1 MKQAYSIWQTVHKP
15 QKHLKIIYTFL
26 ALAIVSLTT
35 DAAYAQLITNTFQT
49 TAVCSPTYS
58 QPGNSFTSTSPNV
71 TATPFTRNNVSC
83 SNTAN
88 VFSST
93 GLNLTSS
100 PDDTKYIEFSI
111 KANSGY
117 ALNLTSLSFF
127 RQGSNTAPNSLLV
140 SYSTDNFVTRV
151 NSTTSSTPSSGTAL
165 SWTFTSPI
173 TTIDGGTVT
182 FRFYPYGSTAI
193 NGSASASTG
202 TFRVDDVTLFGS
214 VAPTADIAPTV
225 TSTTPANSATYI
237 AATSNI
243 SLTFSEPV
251 TAPSSAFTITGST
264 SGPHTFALTGGP
276 TSYTLNPDTDFTDSE
291 TVTVTALAA
300 QIADQDGTTD
310 NMASDF
316 SFSFTIAPPV
326 VTVKIHDI
334 QGTGLAFN
342 PTYNTTLA
350 IEGIVTRKFLG
361 SAKLN
366 GFYVQEED
374 ADADANPLTSEAI
387 FVFDPAG
394 LFTGNEGD
402 KVKVTGTVLEFVST
416 SGANTSS
423 LTELASLLSV
433 VNQGPGT
440 LPTPTVVNLPIN
452 NVSDLEAYEGMLVTM
467 GAATGNLAV
476 TEYFQLGQYGQI
488 VVSATGATNV
498 VGTDARLDQY
508 TQYNAPSVSGYPA
521 YLAELAKRKI
531 ILDDGSSVSYP
542 DPVPFGRGGQP
553 LSATNTLR
561 GGDEIASITT
571 VLDER
576 FEGYRLQLNTGVNF
590 LPTNVRPTSPPA
602 VGGTLKVASANVLNY
617 FNGNGT
623 GQEGSAGGFPT
634 SRGATNLNEFTRQ
647 RTKVLQNLFT
657 SGADVIGLMEVEN
670 DGYGSASAIQDL
682 VNGLNTLAGTTSY
695 TFVNPGVSIAS
706 DVITV
711 GMIYKPG
718 VVSPVGSATSLVS
731 STFTAVGRQPLAQ
744 TFQEIATGGIVTVVV
759 NHFKSKGSGNAG
771 AGDADI
777 NDGQGAFNGTR
788 TRQAQELAAWL
799 ATKPTKTNDPD
810 YLILGDL
817 NSYAMEDPITSLA
830 SNGYGNLLPTTTYSY
845 VFDGQVGA
853 LDHALGTGSLAT
865 QVTGAEKWH
874 INADEPSILDYN
886 TENKSVAQQ
895 ANLYSA
901 DPFRSSDH
909 DPVLIGL
916 NLAPSPDLT
925 AIMFASPSV
934 QYGTS
939 SFNVVVDVFELS
951 PVPTSGPV
959 SVYVTKDPLVSL
971 SFNPT
976 SDLINGKTV
985 QNSDWTF
992 NNTDPNFYILTTN
1005 VVIAGKGKK
1014 SFGLTGMLAPG
1025 STKGSLSLSTTVVGG
1040 NGGEVKI
1047 NNNSDADVIDYFD
1060 K

>member
-1 MKQAYSIWQTVHKP
+1 MKQAYSIWQTGYKT
-15 QKHLKIIYTFL
+15 QKHLKIIFTFL
-26 ALAIVSLTT
+26 ALAFVSLT
-35 DAAYAQLITNTFQT
+35 ANEAVAQLLTTNTFDGT
-49 TAVCSPTYS
+49 TGTCPT
-58 QPGNSFTSTSPNV
+58 QGNSFSAVTNATVTPVTRSSVSCTTAGSVFNSNNLNL
-71 TATPFTRNNVSC
+71 TATPNDNS
-83 SNTAN
+83 
-88 VFSST
+88 
-93 GLNLTSS
+93 
-100 PDDTKYIEFSI
+100 YIEFSI
-111 KANSGY
+111 KANNGY

-127 RQGSNTAPNSLLV
+127 RQGSGTAPNSLSV
-140 SYSTDNFVTRV
+140 SYSTNVADFNAGRV
-151 NSTTSSTPSSGTAL
+151 NLEGSITPASPGGTLTLSFTSSV
-165 SWTFTSPI
+165 
-173 TTIDGGTVT
+173 TTVSGGTVT
-182 FRFYPYGSTAI
+182 FRLYPYGTTSVSGGTP
-193 NGSASASTG
+193 ASGG
-202 TFRVDDVTLFGS
+202 TFRIDNVSLFGTIAS
-214 VAPTADIAPTV
+214 AADVAPTV

-237 AATSNI
+237 AANSNI
-243 SLTFSEPV
+243 SLTFSEAV
-251 TAPSSAFTITGST
+251 TASSSAFTITGST
-264 SGPHTFALTGGP
+264 SGSHTFALTGGP
-276 TSYTLNPDTDFTDSE
+276 TSYTLNPDSDFADSE

-300 QIADQDGTTD
+300 QITDQDGTTD
-310 NMASDF
+310 NMASDY

-334 QGTGLAFN
+334 QGTGPVFN
-342 PTYNTTLA
+342 PTYSNTLA
-350 IEGIVTRKFLG
+350 VEGIVTRKFLG

-374 ADADANPLTSEAI
+374 ADADTDPLTSEAI
-387 FVFDPAG
+387 FVYDPAG

-402 KVKVTGTVLEFVST
+402 KVKVTGTVLEFTST
-416 SGANTSS
+416 SGGNTSS
-423 LTELASLLSV
+423 LTELGSLLSV
-433 VNQGPGT
+433 VNQGPNT
-440 LPTPTVVNLPIN
+440 LPTPTVINLPVA
-452 NVSDLEAYEGMLVTM
+452 NVSDLEAYESMLVTLE
-467 GAATGNLAV
+467 AATGNLAV

-498 VGTDARLDQY
+498 IGTDARLDQY
-508 TQYNAPSVSGYPA
+508 TQYNAPSTTGYPA

-542 DPVPFGRGGQP
+542 DPVPFGRGGLP

-561 GGDEIASITT
+561 GGDEVTSITT

-590 LPTNVRPTSPPA
+590 SATNVRPTSPPA

-617 FNGNGT
+617 FNGDGL
-623 GQEGSAGGFPT
+623 GGGFPT
-634 SRGATNLNEFTRQ
+634 ARGATNLNEFTRQ

-657 SGADVIGLMEVEN
+657 SGADIIGLMEVEN
-670 DGYGSASAIQDL
+670 DGYGSTSAIQDL

-706 DVITV
+706 DAITV

-731 STFTAVGRQPLAQ
+731 STFTLVGRQPLAQ
-744 TFQEIATGGIVTVVV
+744 TFQEIATGGVVTVVV
-759 NHFKSKGSGNAG
+759 NHFKSKGSGTAG
-771 AGDADI
+771 VGDADI

-830 SNGYGNLLPTTTYSY
+830 SNGFGNLLPTTTYSY

-895 ANLYSA
+895 ANLYNA

-925 AIMFASPSV
+925 ALIFASPSL

-939 SFNVVVDVFELS
+939 TFTVIVDVFEIS

-959 SVYVTKDPLVSL
+959 TVYVTKDPLVSL

-976 SDLINGKTV
+976 DVLINGKMV

-992 NNTDPNFYILTTN
+992 NTTDPNFYILTTN
-1005 VVIAGKGKK
+1005 AVIGGEGKK
-1014 SFGLTGMLAPG
+1014 SFGLTGMLTPG
-1025 STKGSLSLSTTVVGG
+1025 LTKGSLSISSVVVGG

-1047 NNNSDADVIDYFD
+1047 SNNSDADTIDYFA